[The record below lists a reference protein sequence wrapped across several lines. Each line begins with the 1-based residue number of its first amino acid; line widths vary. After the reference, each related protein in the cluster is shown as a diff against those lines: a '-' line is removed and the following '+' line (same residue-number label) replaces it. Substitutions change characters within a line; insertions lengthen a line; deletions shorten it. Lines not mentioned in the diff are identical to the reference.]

1 MDVADLRIFEAVA
14 RLGSMS
20 RAAQALNTVQSNV
33 TAHIRQM
40 EARLGLALFER
51 GGRGVRLTAA
61 GARLLPQAGRVLRA
75 LEDARRAVLDD
86 GTPRGPLCLGA
97 LETTTAIRLGPALRD
112 FVSAHPAVDLTLR
125 TGTTAEL
132 LERVLAQ
139 EVEGAFLCG
148 PVAHP
153 ALEAVP
159 VWTEELVL
167 LAAPG
172 TRPLARLLAGEGKGE
187 GDIRI
192 IVLRAGCS
200 YRQRLEEVLAR
211 RGLPAPRLLEFGTLE
226 AIFAS
231 VAAGLGITLLP
242 RALIGPVVKPGRL
255 AVEALPRGEGRVET
269 VFARRRD
276 AYASGAL
283 RAFLDIMRRGEA
295 RPVAAA

>member
-1 MDVADLRIFEAVA
+1 MDAADLRIFEAVA
-14 RLGSMS
+14 RLGTMS
-20 RAAQALNTVQSNV
+20 RAALALNTVQSNV
-33 TAHIRQM
+33 TAHVRQL

-61 GARLLPQAGRVLRA
+61 GARLLPQAERVLRA

-97 LETTTAIRLGPALRD
+97 LETTTAIRLGPALHG
-112 FVSAHPAVDLTLR
+112 FVAAHPAVDLTLR

-153 ALEAVP
+153 ALEVVP
-159 VWTEELVL
+159 VWAEELVL
-167 LAAPG
+167 LSAPG
-172 TRPLARLLAGEGKGE
+172 TRPLARLLAGE

-200 YRQRLEEVLAR
+200 YRQRLEDVLAR
-211 RGLPAPRLLEFGTLE
+211 RGIPAPRLLEFGTLE

-242 RALIGPVVKPGRL
+242 RALVGPVVKPGRL

-276 AYASGAL
+276 CYASGAL
-283 RAFLDIMRRGEA
+283 RAFLEVMRRQDARAVEA
-295 RPVAAA
+295 A

>member
-20 RAAQALNTVQSNV
+20 RAALALHTVQSNV
-33 TAHIRQM
+33 TAHIRQL

-51 GGRGVRLTAA
+51 GGRGIRLTAA
-61 GARLLPQAGRVLRA
+61 GTRLLPQAERVLRA
-75 LEDARRAVLDD
+75 VEDARRAVLDD

-97 LETTTAIRLGPALRD
+97 LETTTAIRLGPALRG
-112 FVSAHPAVDLTLR
+112 FVTAHPAVDLTIR

-132 LERVLAQ
+132 LERVLAG

-148 PVAHP
+148 PVAHH
-153 ALEAVP
+153 ALEVVP
-159 VWTEELVL
+159 VWEEELVL
-167 LAAPG
+167 LSAPG
-172 TRPLARLLAGEGKGE
+172 TRPLARLLAGE

-200 YRQRLEEVLAR
+200 YRQKLEDVLAR
-211 RGLPAPRLLEFGTLE
+211 RGIPAPRLLEFGTLE

-255 AVEALPRGEGRVET
+255 AVEALPRGEGHVQT

-276 AYASGAL
+276 CYASGAL
-283 RAFLDIMRRGEA
+283 RAFVEVMQREEA
-295 RPVAAA
+295 SAVEAA

>member
-1 MDVADLRIFEAVA
+1 MDAADLRIFEAVA

-20 RAAQALNTVQSNV
+20 RAALALNTVQSNV
-33 TAHIRQM
+33 TAHVRQL

-61 GARLLPQAGRVLRA
+61 GARLLPQAERVLRA

-97 LETTTAIRLGPALRD
+97 LETTTAIRLGPALHG
-112 FVSAHPAVDLTLR
+112 FVAAHPAVDLTLR

-153 ALEAVP
+153 ALEVVP
-159 VWTEELVL
+159 VWAEELVL
-167 LAAPG
+167 LSAPG
-172 TRPLARLLAGEGKGE
+172 TRPLARLLAGE

-200 YRQRLEEVLAR
+200 YRQRLEDVLAR
-211 RGLPAPRLLEFGTLE
+211 RGIPAPRLLEFGTLE

-242 RALIGPVVKPGRL
+242 RALVGPVVKPGRL
-255 AVEALPRGEGRVET
+255 AVEALLRGEGRVET

-276 AYASGAL
+276 CYASGAL
-283 RAFLDIMRRGEA
+283 RAFLEMMRRQEA
-295 RPVAAA
+295 RAVEAA

>member
-1 MDVADLRIFEAVA
+1 MDAADLRIFEAVA

-20 RAAQALNTVQSNV
+20 RAALALNTVQSNV

-97 LETTTAIRLGPALRD
+97 LETTTAIRLGPALHD
-112 FVSAHPAVDLTLR
+112 FVAAHPSVDLTLR

-153 ALEAVP
+153 ALEVEP
-159 VWTEELVL
+159 VWEEELVL
-167 LAAPG
+167 LSAPG
-172 TRPLARLLAGEGKGE
+172 IRPLARLLAGE

-200 YRQRLEEVLAR
+200 YRQRLEDVLAR
-211 RGLPAPRLLEFGTLE
+211 RGIPAPRLLEFGTLE

-242 RALIGPVVKPGRL
+242 RALVGPVVKPGRL
-255 AVEALPRGEGRVET
+255 SVEALPRGEGRVET

-276 AYASGAL
+276 CYASGAL
-283 RAFLDIMRRGEA
+283 RAFLEVMRRRDA
-295 RPVAAA
+295 SAVDAA

>member
-1 MDVADLRIFEAVA
+1 MDAADLRIFEAVA

-20 RAAQALNTVQSNV
+20 RAALALNTVQSNV
-33 TAHIRQM
+33 TAHVRQL

-61 GARLLPQAGRVLRA
+61 GARLLPQAERVLRA

-97 LETTTAIRLGPALRD
+97 LETTTAIRLGPALHG
-112 FVSAHPAVDLTLR
+112 FVAAHPAVDLTLR

-153 ALEAVP
+153 ALEVVP
-159 VWTEELVL
+159 VWAEELVL
-167 LAAPG
+167 LSAPG
-172 TRPLARLLAGEGKGE
+172 TRPLARLLAGE

-200 YRQRLEEVLAR
+200 YRQRLEDVLAR
-211 RGLPAPRLLEFGTLE
+211 RGIPAPRLLEFGTLE

-242 RALIGPVVKPGRL
+242 RALVGPVVKPGRL

-276 AYASGAL
+276 CYASGAL
-283 RAFLDIMRRGEA
+283 RAFLEMMRRQEA
-295 RPVAAA
+295 RAVEAA

>member
-1 MDVADLRIFEAVA
+1 MDAADLRIFEAVA

-20 RAAQALNTVQSNV
+20 RAALALNTVQSNV

-97 LETTTAIRLGPALRD
+97 LETTTAIRLGPALHD
-112 FVSAHPAVDLTLR
+112 FVTAHPAVDLTLR

-153 ALEAVP
+153 ALEVEP
-159 VWTEELVL
+159 VWKEELVL

-172 TRPLARLLAGEGKGE
+172 TRPLARLLAGEG
-187 GDIRI
+187 DVRI

-200 YRQRLEEVLAR
+200 YRQRLEDVLAR
-211 RGLPAPRLLEFGTLE
+211 RGIPAPRLLEFGTLE

-242 RALIGPVVKPGRL
+242 RALVGPAVKPGRL
-255 AVEALPRGEGRVET
+255 SVEALPRGEGEVET

-276 AYASGAL
+276 CYASGAL
-283 RAFLDIMRRGEA
+283 RAFLEIMRRTEA
-295 RPVAAA
+295 QAVEAA

>member
-1 MDVADLRIFEAVA
+1 MDAADLRIFEAVA

-20 RAAQALNTVQSNV
+20 RAALALNTVQSNV
-33 TAHIRQM
+33 TAHVRQL

-61 GARLLPQAGRVLRA
+61 GARLLPQAERVLRA

-97 LETTTAIRLGPALRD
+97 LETTTAIRLGPALHG
-112 FVSAHPAVDLTLR
+112 FVAAHPAVDLTLR

-153 ALEAVP
+153 ALEVVP
-159 VWTEELVL
+159 VWAEELVL
-167 LAAPG
+167 LSAPG
-172 TRPLARLLAGEGKGE
+172 TRPLARLLAGE

-200 YRQRLEEVLAR
+200 YRQRLEDVLAR
-211 RGLPAPRLLEFGTLE
+211 RGIPAPRLLEFGTLE

-242 RALIGPVVKPGRL
+242 RALVGPVVKPGRL

-276 AYASGAL
+276 CYASGAL
-283 RAFLDIMRRGEA
+283 RAFLEVMRRQDARAVEA
-295 RPVAAA
+295 A

>member
-20 RAAQALNTVQSNV
+20 RAALALNTVQSNV
-33 TAHIRQM
+33 TAHVRQL
-40 EARLGLALFER
+40 EARLGVALFER
-51 GGRGVRLTAA
+51 GGCGVRLTAA
-61 GARLLPQAGRVLRA
+61 GARLLPQAERVLRA

-97 LETTTAIRLGPALRD
+97 LETTTAIRLGPALRR
-112 FVSAHPAVDLTLR
+112 FVAAHPAVDLTLR

-153 ALEAVP
+153 ALEAAP
-159 VWTEELVL
+159 VWEEELVL

-172 TRPLARLLAGEGKGE
+172 TRPLARLLAGEE
-187 GDIRI
+187 GVRI

-211 RGLPAPRLLEFGTLE
+211 RGVPAPRLLEFGTLE

-242 RALIGPVVKPGRL
+242 RALVGPVVRPGRL

-269 VFARRRD
+269 VFVRRRD
-276 AYASGAL
+276 GYASGAM
-283 RAFLDIMRRGEA
+283 RAFLEVMRRQDGQAEEA
-295 RPVAAA
+295 A

>member
-1 MDVADLRIFEAVA
+1 MDAADLRIFEAVA

-20 RAAQALNTVQSNV
+20 RAALALNTVQSNV
-33 TAHIRQM
+33 TAHVRQL

-61 GARLLPQAGRVLRA
+61 GARLLPQAERVLRA

-97 LETTTAIRLGPALRD
+97 LETTTAIRLGPALHG
-112 FVSAHPAVDLTLR
+112 FVATHPAVDLTLR

-153 ALEAVP
+153 ALEVVP
-159 VWTEELVL
+159 VWAEELVL
-167 LAAPG
+167 LSAPG
-172 TRPLARLLAGEGKGE
+172 TRPLARLLAGE

-200 YRQRLEEVLAR
+200 YRQRLEDVLAR
-211 RGLPAPRLLEFGTLE
+211 RGIPAPRLLEFGTLE

-242 RALIGPVVKPGRL
+242 RALVGPVVKPGRL

-276 AYASGAL
+276 CYASGAL
-283 RAFLDIMRRGEA
+283 RAFLEVMRRQDARAVEA
-295 RPVAAA
+295 A

>member
-20 RAAQALNTVQSNV
+20 RAALALNTVQSNV
-33 TAHIRQM
+33 TAHIRQL

-61 GARLLPQAGRVLRA
+61 GTRLLPQAERVLRA

-112 FVSAHPAVDLTLR
+112 FVTAHPAVDLTIR

-159 VWTEELVL
+159 VWAEELVL
-167 LAAPG
+167 LSAPG
-172 TRPLARLLAGEGKGE
+172 TRPLARLLAGE

-200 YRQRLEEVLAR
+200 YRQRLEDVLAR
-211 RGLPAPRLLEFGTLE
+211 RGIPAPRLLEFGTLE
-226 AIFAS
+226 AIFSS

-255 AVEALPRGEGRVET
+255 AVEALPRSEGHVET

-276 AYASGAL
+276 CYASGAL
-283 RAFLDIMRRGEA
+283 RAFLDAMRRTEA
-295 RPVAAA
+295 HTVEAA

>member
-1 MDVADLRIFEAVA
+1 MVVADLRIFEAVA

-20 RAAQALNTVQSNV
+20 RAALALNTVQSNV
-33 TAHIRQM
+33 TAHIRQL

-61 GARLLPQAGRVLRA
+61 GTRLLPQAERVLRA

-112 FVSAHPAVDLTLR
+112 FVTAHPAVDLTIR

-148 PVAHP
+148 PVTHP

-159 VWTEELVL
+159 VWEEELVL
-167 LAAPG
+167 LSAPG
-172 TRPLARLLAGEGKGE
+172 TRPLARLLAGEGN
-187 GDIRI
+187 IRI

-200 YRQRLEEVLAR
+200 YRQRLEDVLAR
-211 RGLPAPRLLEFGTLE
+211 RGIPAPRLLEFGTLE

-255 AVEALPRGEGRVET
+255 AVEALPRSEGHVET

-276 AYASGAL
+276 CYASGAL
-283 RAFLDIMRRGEA
+283 RAFLDAMRRTEA
-295 RPVAAA
+295 QTVDAA

>member
-1 MDVADLRIFEAVA
+1 MDAADLRIFEAVA

-20 RAAQALNTVQSNV
+20 RAALALNTVQSNV
-33 TAHIRQM
+33 TAHVRQL

-61 GARLLPQAGRVLRA
+61 GARLLPQAERVLRA

-97 LETTTAIRLGPALRD
+97 LETTTAIRLGPALHG
-112 FVSAHPAVDLTLR
+112 FVAAHPAVDLTLR

-153 ALEAVP
+153 ALEVVP
-159 VWTEELVL
+159 VWAEELVL
-167 LAAPG
+167 LSAPG
-172 TRPLARLLAGEGKGE
+172 TRPLARLLAGE

-200 YRQRLEEVLAR
+200 YRQRLEDVLAR
-211 RGLPAPRLLEFGTLE
+211 RGIPAPRLLEFGTLE

-242 RALIGPVVKPGRL
+242 RALVGPVVKPGRL

-276 AYASGAL
+276 CYASGAL
-283 RAFLDIMRRGEA
+283 RAFLEMMRRQEGRAVEA
-295 RPVAAA
+295 A

>member
-20 RAAQALNTVQSNV
+20 RAALALNTVQSNV
-33 TAHIRQM
+33 TAHVRQL
-40 EARLGLALFER
+40 EARLGVALFER

-61 GARLLPQAGRVLRA
+61 GARLLPQAERVLRA

-97 LETTTAIRLGPALRD
+97 LETTTAIRLGPALRR
-112 FVSAHPAVDLTLR
+112 FVAAHPAVDLTLR

-153 ALEAVP
+153 ALEAAP
-159 VWTEELVL
+159 VWEEELVL

-172 TRPLARLLAGEGKGE
+172 TRPLARLLAGEE
-187 GDIRI
+187 GVRI

-211 RGLPAPRLLEFGTLE
+211 RGVPAPRLLEFGTLE

-242 RALIGPVVKPGRL
+242 RALVGPVVRPGRL

-269 VFARRRD
+269 VFVRRRD
-276 AYASGAL
+276 GYASGAM
-283 RAFLDIMRRGEA
+283 RAFLEVMRRQDGQAEEA
-295 RPVAAA
+295 A

>member
-20 RAAQALNTVQSNV
+20 RAALALNTVQSNV
-33 TAHIRQM
+33 TAHIRQL
-40 EARLGLALFER
+40 EARLGVALFER
-51 GGRGVRLTAA
+51 GGRGVRLTPA
-61 GARLLPQAGRVLRA
+61 GTRLLPEAGRVLRA

-97 LETTTAIRLGPALRD
+97 LETTTAIRLGPALRR
-112 FVSAHPAVDLTLR
+112 FVAAHPAVDLTLR

-132 LERVLAQ
+132 LERVLGQ

-153 ALEAVP
+153 ALEALP
-159 VWTEELVL
+159 AWEEELVL

-172 TRPLARLLAGEGKGE
+172 PRPLARLLAGAAG
-187 GDIRI
+187 IRI

-200 YRQRLEEVLAR
+200 YRQRLEDVLAR
-211 RGLPAPRLLEFGTLE
+211 RGVPAPRLLEFGTLE

-231 VAAGLGITLLP
+231 VEAGLGITLLP
-242 RALIGPVVKPGRL
+242 RALVGPVVRPGRL

-269 VFARRRD
+269 VFVRRRD
-276 AYASGAL
+276 GYASGAL
-283 RAFLDIMRRGEA
+283 RAFLKAMRRQDGQAEEA
-295 RPVAAA
+295 A

>member
-1 MDVADLRIFEAVA
+1 MDAADLRIFEAVA

-20 RAAQALNTVQSNV
+20 RAALALNTVQSNV
-33 TAHIRQM
+33 TAHVRQL

-61 GARLLPQAGRVLRA
+61 GARLLPQAERVLRA

-97 LETTTAIRLGPALRD
+97 LETTTAIRLGPALHG
-112 FVSAHPAVDLTLR
+112 FVAAHPAVDLTLR

-153 ALEAVP
+153 ALEVVP
-159 VWTEELVL
+159 VWAEELVL
-167 LAAPG
+167 LSAPG
-172 TRPLARLLAGEGKGE
+172 TRPLARLLAGE

-200 YRQRLEEVLAR
+200 YRQRLEDVLAR
-211 RGLPAPRLLEFGTLE
+211 RGIPAPRLLEFGTLE

-231 VAAGLGITLLP
+231 VAAGLGTTLLP
-242 RALIGPVVKPGRL
+242 RALVGPVVKPGRL

-276 AYASGAL
+276 CYASGAL
-283 RAFLDIMRRGEA
+283 RAFLEVMRRQDARAVEA
-295 RPVAAA
+295 A

>member
-1 MDVADLRIFEAVA
+1 MDAADLRIFEAVA

-20 RAAQALNTVQSNV
+20 RAALALNTVQSNV
-33 TAHIRQM
+33 TAHVRQL

-61 GARLLPQAGRVLRA
+61 GARLLPQAERVLRA
-75 LEDARRAVLDD
+75 LEDARRAVMDD

-97 LETTTAIRLGPALRD
+97 LETTTAIRLGPALHG
-112 FVSAHPAVDLTLR
+112 FVAAHPAVDLTLR

-153 ALEAVP
+153 ALEVVP
-159 VWTEELVL
+159 VWAEELVL
-167 LAAPG
+167 LSAPG
-172 TRPLARLLAGEGKGE
+172 TRPLARLLAGE

-200 YRQRLEEVLAR
+200 YRQRLEDVLAR
-211 RGLPAPRLLEFGTLE
+211 RGIPAPRLLEFGTLE

-242 RALIGPVVKPGRL
+242 RALVGPVVKPGRL

-276 AYASGAL
+276 CYASGAL
-283 RAFLDIMRRGEA
+283 RAFLEVMRRQEA
-295 RPVAAA
+295 RAVEAA